1 MVHHLGYEAIQK
13 RHAET
18 KEKRCPVA
26 RTGDRLPHSVPFL
39 KFKQGSK

>member
-18 KEKRCPVA
+18 KEKRCPLLERA
-26 RTGDRLPHSVPFL
+26 TDSLTLSL
-39 KFKQGSK
+39 S